1 MYEPNRSVLKGPHPA
16 PAQGHTPINSTNV
29 IDMVDVDDII
39 SAAVN
44 VTRTLF
50 SRAETDSDAGDSSPD
65 SLGVVFR

>member
-1 MYEPNRSVLKGPHPA
+1 MA
-16 PAQGHTPINSTNV
+16 
-29 IDMVDVDDII
+29 DVDDII

-50 SRAETDSDAGDSSPD
+50 SRAETDADAGDSSPD

>member
-1 MYEPNRSVLKGPHPA
+1 MA
-16 PAQGHTPINSTNV
+16 
-29 IDMVDVDDII
+29 DVDDII